1 MNQAHKR
8 KHEFIKN
15 HWDLTVIEKERNVV
29 RIIRYFLTTLAIVAF
44 FLPTK
49 PKFSIYIF
57 ISLFCWIMYLLLY
70 PKMPME
76 MPKKSDLKKYYIPFP
91 FTACVLSIMILLLS
105 TNLLYTS
112 TKERFTF
119 VFIYMIILFIPYIL
133 MLISKKIR
141 ETKFII
147 LLVLFSTFILSFST
161 TPALN
166 YVATLDKPEIEFV
179 KVIDKVSISSRSGKE
194 HYFKI
199 EADNKI
205 KRMKVSNKM
214 YKSIN
219 RNKLVKLCKRKSI
232 FGYEYWALQN

>member
-1 MNQAHKR
+1 MNQTQKR
-8 KHEFIKN
+8 KLEFIKN
-15 HWDLTVIEKERNVV
+15 HWDLTAIEKERNIAH
-29 RIIRYFLTTLAIVAF
+29 IIRYTLTTLAVIAF

-49 PKFSIYIF
+49 IKFSIHIF
-57 ISLFCWIMYLLLY
+57 VSLFCWIMYLLLY

-76 MPKKSDLKKYYIPFP
+76 MPKKRNLRKYYIPFP
-91 FTACVLSIMILLLS
+91 FTACVLSIMLLLLS

-112 TKERFTF
+112 TKEKFSF
-119 VFIYMIILFIPYIL
+119 VFIYMIILFVPYVL

-166 YVATLDKPEIEFV
+166 YIATLDNPKTEFV

-199 EADNKI
+199 EVGNEI

-214 YKSIN
+214 YKSTN
-219 RNKLVKLCKRKSI
+219 KNKLVQLCKGKSI
-232 FGYEYWALQN
+232 FGYEYWTLQN